1 MMSLYRIALFLAVL
15 ITSSGNSFA
24 SCQDFLNDVD
34 TTSLGVSYKKDPE
47 TGRISALM
55 MMGEANF
62 LSPKS
67 SLVRKAK
74 KKALMRA
81 KAEFVRFMKED
92 FAAADLV
99 ADLTTSVESTDQD
112 GNTTGAVEEISSMA
126 ETMASSA
133 QSVISGIVVLG
144 ECVDKEEKV
153 AMVLAGW
160 KPQLSQAAADA
171 KQATSNPKPSA
182 GSSSNNSG
190 ASAQNTTVDNL
201 SAGGSVS
208 NSSGS
213 TGSPDKK
220 VGITIIT
227 VEAEGEGGNLKQA
240 TNEAIRSA
248 LAQVLGERFA
258 SAQQSTDFT
267 ATVEV
272 SDSSGASAGAAL
284 EASTMFE
291 VQSSEV
297 KGILSG
303 YKYVSKKELS
313 NGIKVVLQVEIP
325 KYESSID
332 KSKNTLIVFKPEM
345 KKFQGLTASEADE
358 IASAIRNGLEN
369 VLNESGKLE
378 VLDRAF
384 LKKRQIELGTL
395 AAGNN
400 SMTEMAR
407 IGNLAGAD
415 FMLVVEFEKLSAE
428 IEEKKVGNNLIVR
441 QKFNGSANFKVI
453 EVATSNIVSSG
464 SVPIRRLKFKK
475 ESGIS
480 QFSDKVSLSV
490 SRQITRKMGGKISN
504 ASLSSADDTKNVR
517 DAEKRADES
526 MKKLEESVKN
536 DW

>member
-1 MMSLYRIALFLAVL
+1 MGNGHIMRKITHLFTWVCLILA
-15 ITSSGNSFA
+15 GANPAFA

-171 KQATSNPKPSA
+171 KKATSNPKPSA

-190 ASAQNTTVDNL
+190 ASAQNTTVDSS
-201 SAGGSVS
+201 SAGGSDS

-272 SDSSGASAGAAL
+272 SDSGAC
-284 EASTMFE
+284 
-291 VQSSEV
+291 
-297 KGILSG
+297 
-303 YKYVSKKELS
+303 
-313 NGIKVVLQVEIP
+313 
-325 KYESSID
+325 
-332 KSKNTLIVFKPEM
+332 
-345 KKFQGLTASEADE
+345 
-358 IASAIRNGLEN
+358 
-369 VLNESGKLE
+369 
-378 VLDRAF
+378 
-384 LKKRQIELGTL
+384 
-395 AAGNN
+395 
-400 SMTEMAR
+400 
-407 IGNLAGAD
+407 
-415 FMLVVEFEKLSAE
+415 
-428 IEEKKVGNNLIVR
+428 
-441 QKFNGSANFKVI
+441 
-453 EVATSNIVSSG
+453 
-464 SVPIRRLKFKK
+464 
-475 ESGIS
+475 
-480 QFSDKVSLSV
+480 
-490 SRQITRKMGGKISN
+490 
-504 ASLSSADDTKNVR
+504 
-517 DAEKRADES
+517 
-526 MKKLEESVKN
+526 
-536 DW
+536 

>member
-1 MMSLYRIALFLAVL
+1 MIQTKLLVCVAGLLAFF
-15 ITSSGNSFA
+15 TSSGAYA
-24 SCQDFLNDVD
+24 SCSAFLDEFE

-47 TGRISALM
+47 TGKISALM

-74 KKALMRA
+74 KKALMNA

-92 FAAADLV
+92 FSAADFT
-99 ADLTTSVESTDQD
+99 ADLTNSIEQTDQD

-126 ETMASSA
+126 ETMASNAESI
-133 QSVISGIVVLG
+133 ISGIVVLG
-144 ECVDKEEKV
+144 ECVDKDEKV

-160 KPQLSQAAADA
+160 KPELSTAAANA
-171 KQATSNPKPSA
+171 KISTSNPTPSV
-182 GSSSNNSG
+182 SSNTSTGNKVAESAAASSG
-190 ASAQNTTVDNL
+190 ATATAENN
-201 SAGGSVS
+201 
-208 NSSGS
+208 NSS
-213 TGSPDKK
+213 KK

-248 LAQVLGERFA
+248 IAQVLGEKFA
-258 SAQQSTDFT
+258 SSQLSTDFT
-267 ATVEV
+267 ATAEV
-272 SDSSGASAGAAL
+272 SNSEGQSAGVAV
-284 EASTMFE
+284 ETSTQYE

-303 YKYVSKKELS
+303 YKYISKQELS
-313 NGIKVVLQVEIP
+313 DGIKVILQVEIP

-345 KKFQGLTASEADE
+345 KKLEGLTASEAEE
-358 IASAIRNGLEN
+358 IASEIRNSLEN
-369 VLNESGKLE
+369 ILNESGKLE

-384 LKKRQIELGTL
+384 LNKRNIELGTV

-415 FMLVVEFEKLSAE
+415 FMLVTEFEKLSSKF
-428 IEEKKVGNNLIVR
+428 EEKKVGNNVISR
-441 QKFNGSANFKVI
+441 QIFNGSANFKVI
-453 EVATSNIVSSG
+453 EVATSNIISSG
-464 SVPIRRLKFKK
+464 SIPIRKLKFKK
-475 ESGIS
+475 DSSLS
-480 QFSDKVSLSV
+480 QFSNKVSVSV
-490 SRQITRKMGGKISN
+490 SKKITRKLGGKVTN
-504 ASLSSADDTKNVR
+504 SAAVDDTQNVR
-517 DAEKRADES
+517 DAEKRAEAS
-526 MKKLEESVKN
+526 MNKLKESVKD